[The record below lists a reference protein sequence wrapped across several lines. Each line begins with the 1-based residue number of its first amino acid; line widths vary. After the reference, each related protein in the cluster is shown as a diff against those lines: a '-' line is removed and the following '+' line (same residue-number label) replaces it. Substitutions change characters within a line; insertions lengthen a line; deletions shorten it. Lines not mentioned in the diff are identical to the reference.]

1 MNNLILDNL
10 NYKVTENVPVWLMR
24 QAGRYMKEYHIVK
37 NKFNG
42 FMEMCKNS
50 DAVTEITLQPIK
62 KFDFDAAIIFSDIL
76 LVLDAIDINVEF
88 IPGKGPIVDNLE
100 SLKNIKS
107 LSKELNNNKVKPC
120 YEAIKN
126 IKKELTEKPLIGF
139 SAAPWTLATY
149 YIEGNITKD
158 LSIIK
163 SFSYK
168 NSKEMDF
175 IIDLFSDL
183 ISQHLINQI
192 EAGVDLIQI
201 FDTHSYQMDYCMH
214 QKYSTKQVKKIA
226 NSVRKKYPNIP
237 IIYYS
242 KTFQFLDKDVNN
254 YLNCLSINSNI
265 SLKEQKKH
273 LKSDI
278 CLQGNL
284 DPLLLAE
291 GGEYMV
297 KEIKK
302 ILLEMENNFFIFN
315 LGHGILPQT
324 PVENVFKLV
333 ETVRSFKK
341 KV

>member
-1 MNNLILDNL
+1 MNKLILDNL
-10 NYKVTENVPVWLMR
+10 NYIITEKVPVWLMR

-37 NKFNG
+37 SKFNG

-76 LVLDAIDINVEF
+76 LVLDAIDLNVDF
-88 IPGKGPIVDNLE
+88 IPGKGPVVENLE
-100 SLKNIKS
+100 VLKNIKL
-107 LSKELNNNKVKPC
+107 LSRELNINKVKPC

-126 IKKELTEKPLIGF
+126 IKKELINKPLIGF

-149 YIEGNITKD
+149 YIEGSITKD
-158 LSIIK
+158 LSRIK

-183 ISQHLINQI
+183 ILQHLINQI

-201 FDTHSYQMDYCMH
+201 FDTHSYQMDYYMH
-214 QKYSTKQVKKIA
+214 QKYSSRQVKKIA
-226 NSVRKKYPNIP
+226 KAVKEKFPDIP

-242 KTFQFLDKDVNN
+242 KNFHFLDKEVNN
-254 YLNCLSINSNI
+254 YLNCLSLNSNI
-265 SLKEQKKH
+265 SLKEQKKYF
-273 LKSDI
+273 KGNM

-284 DPLLLAE
+284 DPYLLVE

-302 ILLEMENNFFIFN
+302 ILLEMENNHFIFN

-324 PVENVFKLV
+324 PVKNVFKLV

-341 KV
+341 RV

>member
-1 MNNLILDNL
+1 MNKLILDNL
-10 NYKVTENVPVWLMR
+10 NYKITKNVPVWLMR

-88 IPGKGPIVDNLE
+88 VAGKGPVVENLE
-100 SLKNIKS
+100 SLKNIKL
-107 LSKELNNNKVKPC
+107 LSRELNSNKVKPC
-120 YEAIKN
+120 YKAIKN
-126 IKKELTEKPLIGF
+126 IKKELSDKPLIGF
-139 SAAPWTLATY
+139 SAAPWTLAAY
-149 YIEGNITKD
+149 YIEGTITKD
-158 LSIIK
+158 LSRIK

-168 NSKEMDF
+168 NPKEMDF
-175 IIDLFSDL
+175 IIELFSDL
-183 ISQHLINQI
+183 IVKHLINQI
-192 EAGVDLIQI
+192 ESGVDLIQI
-201 FDTHSYQMDYCMH
+201 FDTHSYQMDYYMH
-214 QKYSTKQVKKIA
+214 QKYSTRQIKRI
-226 NSVRKKYPNIP
+226 SRLVREQHPNIP

-242 KTFQFLDKDVNN
+242 KNFQFFNKDVNN
-254 YLNCLSINSNI
+254 YLNCLSLNSNI
-265 SLKEQKKH
+265 SLKEQKKYF
-273 LKSDI
+273 SGNI

-284 DPLLLAE
+284 DPYLLVE

-297 KEIKK
+297 KEVTN
-302 ILLEMENNFFIFN
+302 ILSEMENDFFIFN

-333 ETVRSFKK
+333 ETVRNFKK

>member
-1 MNNLILDNL
+1 MNKIILDNL
-10 NYKVTENVPVWLMR
+10 NYKKTEKVPVWLMR

-37 NKFNG
+37 NKFNS

-76 LVLDAIDINVEF
+76 LILDAIDINVEF
-88 IPGKGPIVDNLE
+88 IAGKGPVVENLE
-100 SLKNIKS
+100 SLKNIKL
-107 LSKELNNNKVKPC
+107 LSRELNSNKVKPC
-120 YEAIKN
+120 YEAIRN
-126 IKKELTEKPLIGF
+126 IKKELIDKPLIGF

-149 YIEGNITKD
+149 YIEGILTKD
-158 LSIIK
+158 LSRIK

-175 IIDLFSDL
+175 IIELFSDL
-183 ISQHLINQI
+183 ISKHLINQI

-201 FDTHSYQMDYCMH
+201 FDTHSYQMDYYMH
-214 QKYSTKQVKKIA
+214 QKYSTRQVKKIA
-226 NSVRKKYPNIP
+226 ELVRKKYPFIP

-242 KTFQFLDKDVNN
+242 KNFQFLDKEANK

-265 SLKEQKKH
+265 SLKEQKKYFNGN
-273 LKSDI
+273 I

-284 DPLLLAE
+284 DPYLLVE

-297 KEIKK
+297 KEIKN
-302 ILLEMENNFFIFN
+302 ILLEMENNSFIFN

-324 PVENVFKLV
+324 PIENVFKLL
-333 ETVRSFKK
+333 ETVRNFKK

>member
-1 MNNLILDNL
+1 MNKLILDNL
-10 NYKVTENVPVWLMR
+10 NYKITEKVPVWLMR

-37 NKFNG
+37 NKFNS

-88 IPGKGPIVDNLE
+88 IPGKGPVVENLE
-100 SLKNIKS
+100 SLKNIKL
-107 LSKELNNNKVKPC
+107 LSRELNSKKVKPC

-126 IKKELTEKPLIGF
+126 VKKELTNKPLIGF

-158 LSIIK
+158 LSRIK

-168 NSKEMDF
+168 KSKEMDF

-201 FDTHSYQMDYCMH
+201 FDTHSYQMDYYMH
-214 QKYSTKQVKKIA
+214 HKYSTIQVKKIA
-226 NSVRKKYPNIP
+226 KLVREKYPNIP

-242 KTFQFLDKDVNN
+242 KNFQFLDKEANN
-254 YLNCLSINSNI
+254 YLNCLSLNSNI
-265 SLKEQKKH
+265 SLKEQKKYF
-273 LKSDI
+273 SRNI

-284 DPLLLAE
+284 DPYLLVE
-291 GGEYMV
+291 GGEYMI
-297 KEIKK
+297 KEIKN

-333 ETVRSFKK
+333 ETVRNFKK

>member
-1 MNNLILDNL
+1 MNKLILDNL
-10 NYKVTENVPVWLMR
+10 NYKITEKVPVWLMR

-37 NKFNG
+37 NKFKG
-42 FMEMCKNS
+42 FMDMCKNS

-76 LVLDAIDINVEF
+76 LVLDAIDINVEI
-88 IPGKGPIVDNLE
+88 IPGKGPVVENLE
-100 SLKNIKS
+100 SLKNIS
-107 LSKELNNNKVKPC
+107 LLSRKLNSSKVKPC
-120 YEAIKN
+120 YKAIQN
-126 IKKELTEKPLIGF
+126 IKKELIDKPLIGF

-158 LSIIK
+158 LSRIK

-175 IIDLFSDL
+175 VIDLFSDL

-192 EAGVDLIQI
+192 DAGVDLIQI
-201 FDTHSYQMDYCMH
+201 FDTHSYQMDYAMH
-214 QKYSTKQVKKIA
+214 KKYSINQVKKIA
-226 NSVRKKYPNIP
+226 STVREKYPNIP

-242 KTFQFLDKDVNN
+242 KNFQFLDKDVNN
-254 YLNCLSINSNI
+254 YLNCLSLNSNI
-265 SLKEQKKH
+265 SLKEQKKYFNGN
-273 LKSDI
+273 I

-284 DPLLLAE
+284 DPYLLVE

-297 KEIKK
+297 KEIEN
-302 ILLEMENNFFIFN
+302 ILLEMENSFFIFN

-333 ETVRSFKK
+333 ETIRSFKK

>member
-1 MNNLILDNL
+1 MNKLIIDNL
-10 NYKVTENVPVWLMR
+10 NCKITEEVPVWLMR

-37 NKFNG
+37 NKFNS

-76 LVLDAIDINVEF
+76 LILDAIDINVEF
-88 IPGKGPIVDNLE
+88 ISGKGPVVDSLE
-100 SLKNIKS
+100 SLKNIKL
-107 LSKELNNNKVKPC
+107 LSKELNVNKVKPC

-126 IKKELTEKPLIGF
+126 IKTELTDKPLIGF

-149 YIEGNITKD
+149 YIEGKITKD
-158 LSIIK
+158 LSRIK

-168 NSKEMDF
+168 NPIEMDF
-175 IIDLFSDL
+175 IINLFSDL

-201 FDTHSYQMDYCMH
+201 FDTHSYQMDYSMH
-214 QKYSTKQVKKIA
+214 QKYSTRQVKKIA
-226 NSVRKKYPNIP
+226 KAIKEKYSDIP

-242 KTFQFLDKDVNN
+242 KNFQFLDKEANN
-254 YLNCLSINSNI
+254 YLNCLSLNSNI
-265 SLKEQKKH
+265 SLKEQKKYF
-273 LKSDI
+273 SGNI

-284 DPLLLAE
+284 DPYLLVE
-291 GGEYMV
+291 GGQCMV
-297 KEIKK
+297 NEIKNTLK
-302 ILLEMENNFFIFN
+302 EMENNFFIFN

-333 ETVRSFKK
+333 ETVRNFKK

>member
-1 MNNLILDNL
+1 MNKLLLDNL
-10 NYKVTENVPVWLMR
+10 NYKITDKVPVWLMR
-24 QAGRYMKEYHIVK
+24 QAGRYMKEYHTVK
-37 NKFNG
+37 NKFSS
-42 FMEMCKNS
+42 FMEMCKNAN
-50 DAVTEITLQPIK
+50 AVTEITLQPVK

-76 LVLDAIDINVEF
+76 LVLDAINIKVDF
-88 IPGKGPIVDNLE
+88 IPGKGPVVENLE
-100 SLKNIKS
+100 SLRNIKL
-107 LSKELNNNKVKPC
+107 LSRELNRNKVKPC

-126 IKKELTEKPLIGF
+126 IKKELIDKPLIGF

-158 LSIIK
+158 LSRIK

-175 IIDLFSDL
+175 IIELLSDL

-201 FDTHSYQMDYCMH
+201 FDTHSYQMDYYMH
-214 QKYSTKQVKKIA
+214 KKYSTRQVKKIA
-226 NSVRKKYPNIP
+226 KSVKEKYPDIP

-242 KTFQFLDKDVNN
+242 KNFQFLDKEANN
-254 YLNCLSINSNI
+254 YLNCLSLNSNI
-265 SLKEQKKH
+265 SLKEQKKYFNGN
-273 LKSDI
+273 I

-284 DPLLLAE
+284 DPYLLVE

-297 KEIKK
+297 KEIKN

>member
-1 MNNLILDNL
+1 MNKLVLDNL
-10 NYKVTENVPVWLMR
+10 NYKTTERVPVWLMR

-37 NKFNG
+37 NKFNN

-50 DAVTEITLQPIK
+50 EAITEITLQPIK

-76 LVLDAIDINVEF
+76 LILDAIHINVEF
-88 IPGKGPIVDNLE
+88 ISGKGPVVENLE
-100 SLKNIKS
+100 SLRNINL
-107 LSKELNNNKVKPC
+107 LSRELNDEKVKPC
-120 YEAIKN
+120 YEAINN
-126 IKKELTEKPLIGF
+126 IKKELIDKPLIGF

-158 LSIIK
+158 LSRIK

-183 ISQHLINQI
+183 ILQHLLNQI
-192 EAGVDLIQI
+192 EAGVDLVQI
-201 FDTHSYQMDYCMH
+201 FDTHSFQMDYFMH
-214 QKYSTKQVKKIA
+214 QKYSIKQIKKIA
-226 NSVRKKYPNIP
+226 RAVKEKYPNIP

-242 KTFQFLDKDVNN
+242 KNFHFLDAETNN
-254 YLNCLSINSNI
+254 YLNCLSLNSNI
-265 SLKEQKKH
+265 SLKEQKKY
-273 LKSDI
+273 LRGNI

-284 DPLLLAE
+284 DPYLLLE
-291 GGEYMV
+291 GGEYMI
-297 KEIKK
+297 KEIKN
-302 ILLEMENNFFIFN
+302 ILSEMESNFFIFN

-333 ETVRSFKK
+333 ETVKSFKK

>member
-1 MNNLILDNL
+1 MNKLILDNL
-10 NYKVTENVPVWLMR
+10 NFKITEQVPVWLMR

-37 NKFNG
+37 KKFNS

-76 LVLDAIDINVEF
+76 LILDAIDINVEF
-88 IPGKGPIVDNLE
+88 ISGKGPVVENLE
-100 SLKNIKS
+100 SLKNIKL
-107 LSKELNNNKVKPC
+107 LSRKLNNNKVKPC

-126 IKKELTEKPLIGF
+126 VKKELNNKPLIGF

-158 LSIIK
+158 LSKIK
-163 SFSYK
+163 RFSYK

-175 IIDLFSDL
+175 IIQLFSDL

-201 FDTHSYQMDYCMH
+201 FDTHSYQMDYYMH
-214 QKYSTKQVKKIA
+214 YKYSTIQVKKIA
-226 NSVRKKYPNIP
+226 KLVREKYPDIP

-242 KTFQFLDKDVNN
+242 KNFQFLDKEASN
-254 YLNCLSINSNI
+254 YLNCLSLNSNI
-265 SLKEQKKH
+265 SLKEQKKYFNGN
-273 LKSDI
+273 I

-284 DPLLLAE
+284 DPYLLVE
-291 GGEYMV
+291 GGAYMI
-297 KEIKK
+297 KEIKN
-302 ILLEMENNFFIFN
+302 ILLEMDNNFFIFN

-324 PVENVFKLV
+324 PVDNVSKLV
-333 ETVRSFKK
+333 ETVRNFKK
-341 KV
+341 KA

>member
-1 MNNLILDNL
+1 MNKLVLDNL
-10 NYKVTENVPVWLMR
+10 NFKITDKVPVWLMR
-24 QAGRYMKEYHIVK
+24 QAGRYMKEYHTVK

-76 LVLDAIDINVEF
+76 LVLDAIGVKVEF
-88 IPGKGPIVDNLE
+88 IPGKGPVIDNLE
-100 SLKNIKS
+100 SLKNIKL
-107 LSKELNNNKVKPC
+107 LSRELNGKKVGPC
-120 YEAIKN
+120 YKAIKN
-126 IKKELTEKPLIGF
+126 TKKELIDKPLIGF

-149 YIEGNITKD
+149 YIEGIITKD
-158 LSIIK
+158 LSKIK

-168 NSKEMDF
+168 NPKKMDF
-175 IIDLFSDL
+175 IINLFTDL
-183 ISQHLINQI
+183 ISKHLINQI

-201 FDTHSYQMDYCMH
+201 FDTHSYQMDYYMH
-214 QKYSTKQVKKIA
+214 QRYSTRQVKKIA
-226 NSVRKKYPNIP
+226 KLVREKHPDIP

-242 KTFQFLDKDVNN
+242 KNFQFSDKEAHN
-254 YLNCLSINSNI
+254 YLNCLSLNSNI
-265 SLKEQKKH
+265 SLKEQKKYF
-273 LKSDI
+273 SGNI

-284 DPLLLAE
+284 DPYLLVE

-297 KEIKK
+297 KEIKN
-302 ILLEMENNFFIFN
+302 ILKEMENNFFIFN

-324 PVENVFKLV
+324 PVQNVFKLV
-333 ETVRSFKK
+333 DTIRSFKK

>member
-1 MNNLILDNL
+1 MNKLILDNL
-10 NYKVTENVPVWLMR
+10 NYKYTEKVPVWLMR
-24 QAGRYMKEYHIVK
+24 QAGRYMKEYHVIK
-37 NKFNG
+37 NKFNS

-88 IPGKGPIVDNLE
+88 IPGKGPVVENLE
-100 SLKNIKS
+100 SLKDVKF
-107 LSKELNNNKVKPC
+107 LSRELNSNKVNPC
-120 YEAIKN
+120 YKAIKN
-126 IKKELTEKPLIGF
+126 IKKELTDRPLIGF

-149 YIEGNITKD
+149 YIEGSITKD
-158 LSIIK
+158 LSRIK

-168 NSKEMDF
+168 SSKEMDF
-175 IIDLFSDL
+175 IISLLSDL

-201 FDTHSYQMDYCMH
+201 FDTHSYQMDYSMH
-214 QKYSTKQVKKIA
+214 EKYSNRQVKKIA
-226 NSVRKKYPNIP
+226 KLLKDKYPKIP

-242 KTFQFLDKDVNN
+242 KNFQFLDNEASN
-254 YLNCLSINSNI
+254 YLNCVSLNSNI
-265 SLKEQKKH
+265 NLKEQKKYF
-273 LKSDI
+273 KRDI

-284 DPLLLAE
+284 DPYLLVE

-297 KEIKK
+297 KEIES
-302 ILLEMENNFFIFN
+302 ILLEMKNNFFIFN

-324 PVENVFKLV
+324 PIENVFKLV
-333 ETVRSFKK
+333 EIIRNFKK

>member
-1 MNNLILDNL
+1 MNKLILDNL
-10 NYKVTENVPVWLMR
+10 NYKITEKVPVWLMR

-76 LVLDAIDINVEF
+76 LVLDAIDINVDI
-88 IPGKGPIVDNLE
+88 IPGKGPVVDNLE
-100 SLKNIKS
+100 SIKNIRL
-107 LSKELNNNKVKPC
+107 LSRELNSNKVKPC

-126 IKKELTEKPLIGF
+126 IKKELTNKPLIGF

-158 LSIIK
+158 LSRIK

-168 NSKEMDF
+168 NLKEMDF

-201 FDTHSYQMDYCMH
+201 FDTHSYQMDYFLH
-214 QKYSTKQVKKIA
+214 QKYSTRQVKKIA
-226 NSVRKKYPNIP
+226 KVVREKYPNIP

-242 KTFQFLDKDVNN
+242 KNFQFLEKEANS
-254 YLNCLSINSNI
+254 YLNCLSLNSNI
-265 SLKEQKKH
+265 SLKEQKKYFRGN
-273 LKSDI
+273 I

-284 DPLLLAE
+284 DPYLLVE
-291 GGEYMV
+291 GGEYMI
-297 KEIKK
+297 KEIKN
-302 ILLEMENNFFIFN
+302 ILLEMENSSFIFN

-341 KV
+341 KA

>member
-1 MNNLILDNL
+1 MNKLILDNL
-10 NYKVTENVPVWLMR
+10 NYKITDKVPVWLMR

-37 NKFNG
+37 NKFNS

-50 DAVTEITLQPIK
+50 NAVTEITLQPIK

-76 LVLDAIDINVEF
+76 LILDAININVDF
-88 IPGKGPIVDNLE
+88 IPGKGPVVENLE
-100 SLKNIKS
+100 SLKNIK
-107 LSKELNNNKVKPC
+107 LLPKELNNIKVQPC

-126 IKKELTEKPLIGF
+126 IKKELIHKPLIGF

-149 YIEGNITKD
+149 YIEGSITKD
-158 LSIIK
+158 LSRIK

-168 NSKEMDF
+168 NAKEMDF
-175 IIDLFSDL
+175 IIDLFSKL

-201 FDTHSYQMDYCMH
+201 FDTHSYQMDYNMH
-214 QKYSTKQVKKIA
+214 QKYSTRQVKKISR
-226 NSVRKKYPNIP
+226 SVREKYPDIP

-242 KTFQFLDKDVNN
+242 KNFNFLDKEINN
-254 YLNCLSINSNI
+254 YLNCLSLNSNI
-265 SLKEQKKH
+265 SLKEQKKYS
-273 LKSDI
+273 KGNI

-284 DPLLLAE
+284 DPYLLVE
-291 GGEYMV
+291 GGDYMV
-297 KEIKK
+297 KEIKN
-302 ILLEMENNFFIFN
+302 ILSEMENNFFIFN

-333 ETVRSFKK
+333 ETVRNFKK

>member
-1 MNNLILDNL
+1 MVTRLQRTIKNKEHGL
-10 NYKVTENVPVWLMR
+10 NPIWLMR

-76 LVLDAIDINVEF
+76 LVLDAIDINVDI
-88 IPGKGPIVDNLE
+88 IPGKGPVVDNLE
-100 SLKNIKS
+100 SIKNIRL
-107 LSKELNNNKVKPC
+107 LSRELNSNKVKPC

-126 IKKELTEKPLIGF
+126 IKKELTNKPLIGF

-158 LSIIK
+158 LSRIK

-201 FDTHSYQMDYCMH
+201 FDTHSYQMDYYMH
-214 QKYSTKQVKKIA
+214 QKYSTRQVKKIA

-242 KTFQFLDKDVNN
+242 KIFQFLDKDVNN
-254 YLNCLSINSNI
+254 YLNCVSINSNI

-302 ILLEMENNFFIFN
+302 ILLEMENSFFIFN
-315 LGHGILPQT
+315 LGHGILPHT

-333 ETVRSFKK
+333 ETIRNFKK

>member
-10 NYKVTENVPVWLMR
+10 NYKITEKVPVWLMR

-158 LSIIK
+158 LSRIK

-168 NSKEMDF
+168 SSKEMDF
-175 IIDLFSDL
+175 IIDLLSDL

-201 FDTHSYQMDYCMH
+201 FDTHSYQMDYNMH
-214 QKYSTKQVKKIA
+214 QKYSTRQVKKIA
-226 NSVRKKYPNIP
+226 KLVRDKYPNIP

-242 KTFQFLDKDVNN
+242 KNFQFLDKDVNN
-254 YLNCLSINSNI
+254 YLNCLSLNSNI
-265 SLKEQKKH
+265 SLKEQKKYFGGN
-273 LKSDI
+273 I

-284 DPLLLAE
+284 DPYLLVE

-297 KEIKK
+297 KEVTK
-302 ILLEMENNFFIFN
+302 ILSEMENDFFIFN

-333 ETVRSFKK
+333 ETVRNFKK

>member
-1 MNNLILDNL
+1 MNKLVLDNL
-10 NYKVTENVPVWLMR
+10 NYRVTEKVPVWLMR

-37 NKFNG
+37 NKFNS

-76 LVLDAIDINVEF
+76 LVLDAIDVNVEF
-88 IPGKGPIVDNLE
+88 IPGKGPVVENLE
-100 SLKNIKS
+100 TLKNLKL
-107 LSKELNNNKVKPC
+107 LSRKLNREKVKPC

-126 IKKELTEKPLIGF
+126 IKKELIDKPLIGF

-149 YIEGNITKD
+149 YIEGNITKN
-158 LSIIK
+158 LSKIK

-183 ISQHLINQI
+183 ISQHLLNQI

-201 FDTHSYQMDYCMH
+201 FDTHSYQMDYYMH
-214 QKYSTKQVKKIA
+214 QNYSTRQVKKISKA
-226 NSVRKKYPNIP
+226 VREKYPNIP

-242 KTFQFLDKDVNN
+242 KNFQFLDKEASN
-254 YLNCLSINSNI
+254 YLNCLSLNSNI
-265 SLKEQKKH
+265 SLKEQKKYF
-273 LKSDI
+273 KGNI

-284 DPLLLAE
+284 DPYLLVE

-297 KEIKK
+297 KEIKN
-302 ILLEMENNFFIFN
+302 ILLEMESNFFIFN

-324 PVENVFKLV
+324 PVDNVFKLI
-333 ETVRSFKK
+333 EIVRNFKK

>member
-1 MNNLILDNL
+1 MNKLILDNL
-10 NYKVTENVPVWLMR
+10 NYNFTEKVPVWLMR
-24 QAGRYMKEYHIVK
+24 QAGRYMKEYHIIK
-37 NKFNG
+37 NKFNN
-42 FMEMCKNS
+42 FMDMCKNS
-50 DAVTEITLQPIK
+50 DAVTDITLQPIK

-88 IPGKGPIVDNLE
+88 IPGKGPVVDNLE
-100 SLKNIKS
+100 SLKDVKF
-107 LSKELNNNKVKPC
+107 LSRELNSNKVNPC
-120 YEAIKN
+120 YMAIKN
-126 IKKELTEKPLIGF
+126 IKKELIDRPLIGF

-158 LSIIK
+158 LSRIK

-168 NSKEMDF
+168 SSKEMDF
-175 IIDLFSDL
+175 IIDLLSDL

-201 FDTHSYQMDYCMH
+201 FDTHSYQMDYYMH
-214 QKYSTKQVKKIA
+214 EKYSTRQVKKIA
-226 NSVRKKYPNIP
+226 KLVRNKYPKIP

-242 KTFQFLDKDVNN
+242 KNFHFLDGEVNN
-254 YLNCLSINSNI
+254 YLNCLSLNSNI
-265 SLKEQKKH
+265 NLKEQKKYFNG
-273 LKSDI
+273 DI

-284 DPLLLAE
+284 DPYLLVE

-297 KEIKK
+297 KEIES

-324 PVENVFKLV
+324 PIENVFKLV
-333 ETVRSFKK
+333 ETVRNFKK
-341 KV
+341 KA

>member
-1 MNNLILDNL
+1 MNKLVLDNL
-10 NYKVTENVPVWLMR
+10 NYRVTEKVPVWLMR

-37 NKFNG
+37 NKFNS

-76 LVLDAIDINVEF
+76 LVLDAIDVNVEF
-88 IPGKGPIVDNLE
+88 IPGKGPVVENLE
-100 SLKNIKS
+100 TLKNLKS
-107 LSKELNNNKVKPC
+107 LSRKLNREKVKPC

-126 IKKELTEKPLIGF
+126 IKKELIDKPLIGF

-149 YIEGNITKD
+149 YIEGNITKN
-158 LSIIK
+158 LSKIK

-183 ISQHLINQI
+183 ISQHLLNQI

-201 FDTHSYQMDYCMH
+201 FDTHSYQMDYYMH
-214 QKYSTKQVKKIA
+214 QNYSTRQVKKISKA
-226 NSVRKKYPNIP
+226 VREKYPNIP

-242 KTFQFLDKDVNN
+242 KNFQFLDKEANN
-254 YLNCLSINSNI
+254 YLNCLSLNSNI
-265 SLKEQKKH
+265 SLKEQKKYF
-273 LKSDI
+273 KGNI

-284 DPLLLAE
+284 DPYLLVE

-297 KEIKK
+297 KEIKN
-302 ILLEMENNFFIFN
+302 ILLEMESNFFIFN

-324 PVENVFKLV
+324 PVENVFKLI
-333 ETVRSFKK
+333 EIVRSFKK